1 MYFQATK
8 LLIFNTILPE
18 VTKLESFVFESH
30 QNADGALPFIF
41 HYDVLSE
48 NAADCSVPEGV
59 PLLRYG
65 KRCIYNWHENIELL
79 YIVKGEGTLFSDGR
93 RFSFR
98 EGDTVAVN
106 SLELHFTEALNELS
120 YFVIIPDRG
129 FLKVNSVDTSAL
141 SLKHVITSEESGA
154 LFWRIAKLYASD
166 CPLREAKLKAALL
179 ELVILLA
186 DSFRSDEAALPQSKS
201 LARMKIIISY
211 INAHLEEHI
220 SADEVARAASLSK
233 YHFLREFK
241 KLTGM
246 TLVSFINNLRCEK
259 ARSLLSSGELSVS
272 EVCSAC
278 GFDNASYFTRVFREN
293 AGMTPSDYR
302 AMCRR

>member
-1 MYFQATK
+1 M
-8 LLIFNTILPE
+8 
-18 VTKLESFVFESH
+18 ESFVFESH
-30 QNADGALPFIF
+30 LNAGGKLPFIF
-41 HYDVLSE
+41 HYDVLTESTGE
-48 NAADCSVPEGV
+48 CLSPEGI

-79 YIVKGEGTLFSDGR
+79 YIVKGTGTLFSDGR
-93 RFSFR
+93 RYAFR

-106 SLELHFTEALNELS
+106 SLELHFTEADSELS
-120 YFVIIPDRG
+120 YYVLIPDRG
-129 FLKVNSVDTSAL
+129 FLLVNSIDTSRL
-141 SLKHVITSEESGA
+141 SLSHVIKSDDA
-154 LFWRIAKLYASD
+154 AKHFLRIAELYASGEAY
-166 CPLREAKLKAALL
+166 REAKLKS
-179 ELVILLA
+179 ELVSLMLLLA
-186 DSFRSDEAALPQSKS
+186 DSFASNEKAVPESKS

-211 INAHLEEHI
+211 INSHLEEHI
-220 SADEVARAASLSK
+220 SADDVARAAALSK

-241 KLTGM
+241 KLTGT

-272 EVCSAC
+272 EVFSSC

-293 AGMTPSDYR
+293 AGMTPSEYR